1 MDASAAPLSFKAVV
15 LAAGK
20 GTRMKSDL
28 PKVMHPVQGRPMLAA
43 PIDIALA
50 LGALEVAVVV
60 GYQRALVT
68 DWLEA
73 TYDVRVSTHVQ
84 HEMIGTADAV
94 RSALAAYETFDG
106 AVLILYGDVPN
117 LPQDDVARLVA
128 MHVAGDRPLTM
139 LTAHDPTPNAYGKIV
154 RDASGE
160 ATRIVE
166 HKDADEA
173 VRALTEVNIGVYL
186 VDAAFLRSGLAR
198 MTNDN
203 AQGEFYLTDLV
214 EMAYAQGTPAY
225 VHIAPDIDALHGVNT
240 LDELARADE
249 YAATRR

>member
-73 TYDVRVSTHVQ
+73 TYDARVSTHVQ
-84 HEMIGTADAV
+84 HEMIGRRTPSAV
-94 RSALAAYETFDG
+94 HSQR
-106 AVLILYGDVPN
+106 
-117 LPQDDVARLVA
+117 
-128 MHVAGDRPLTM
+128 
-139 LTAHDPTPNAYGKIV
+139 
-154 RDASGE
+154 
-160 ATRIVE
+160 
-166 HKDADEA
+166 
-173 VRALTEVNIGVYL
+173 
-186 VDAAFLRSGLAR
+186 
-198 MTNDN
+198 
-203 AQGEFYLTDLV
+203 
-214 EMAYAQGTPAY
+214 
-225 VHIAPDIDALHGVNT
+225 
-240 LDELARADE
+240 
-249 YAATRR
+249 TRRSTARC